1 MMERV
6 VFKLTRSPN
15 NYYVWRPR
23 FLESAARIDW
33 AIARNL
39 TSEVPLGPGH
49 LLEDVDDRYL
59 SVFLSGIGIGSRQS
73 QLDKEAKEQAAPR
86 DPVSVLDKDALVERI
101 LDYPSDNGPI
111 DKFKVMVLEKMFNKS
126 KKSKEIFSLMLDSLD
141 VDSQAAVAGAAT
153 YPTILQAADVRG
165 LWRLISEQHAPDL
178 ELELQRMETIF
189 QRLRMEEEPL
199 PTFYKKFKDAY
210 EAVVSLG
217 STISERRAVLLFLQS
232 LSSSELST
240 LACGIM
246 DRPYAKDYPA
256 SLEDAR
262 QLFMPAWNRLEME
275 VAANVT
281 FLAGRK
287 TDARDCGCRPC
298 PAHQG
303 VTIPLS
309 PPPPR
314 VPSVCP
320 VCGKSNHTAEKCYLL
335 RDMKKEGVLARFMD
349 EKRSNKMKHSSYT
362 IVSSARSSR
371 LIALDTGSNIN
382 LFCSRELFASLES
395 CSEIVMGVSPDDV
408 QLRNKGMTVFG
419 DAYYYPGAP
428 VNILSL
434 RQITLNGY
442 EVMMDKKG
450 EWARIISGDGYV
462 FDFKLGSDGLLS
474 CPVDNALKALHARHY
489 TVEQRKRAEMVR
501 QLHMDLNHPS
511 DDQLCQLLDSTC
523 LLDTPLTAKDVRVSA
538 GINGRCPSC
547 LVGKFPT
554 PPSLPSQSL
563 PASSPGELLH
573 TDIAYFLE
581 GKRHKAPYLVV
592 IDDHTDYIHCVRMEG
607 KSATVL
613 FDALQGVVNEYRA
626 WGHKVVCIRSD
637 SEAVYRSIKSRVNGL
652 GIRAQYA
659 APGVHEKKAEAAV
672 KQIRN
677 RFSVLVASVQF
688 NIPSKIFPRML
699 CDIALTMNMLPT
711 SRSMPKTPHT
721 IVTGEKLSRKIDMKV
736 PFGTCVVVKELD
748 RSASDNRGVLGIVVG
763 RDPDS
768 RGALVVYAIDSAR
781 FIVRSSVSVAQL
793 TDDIV
798 KRINRQAEAS
808 KPGPGAEVVTMG
820 GKPVGLLNND
830 FSSVILPQ
838 LVEPRGSS
846 SSVLP
851 SSSVARP
858 PLPSVP
864 PLPSLGLLPLSST
877 PVLLPVDPAVPG
889 HHDFSLDYAG
899 GEEFLPVYE
908 SGELQFPPDTSS
920 ISPMPAPSS
929 PIPEFSPSPETL
941 PSLAEAA
948 PAPPLS
954 SLDDAGSDHGLLVQG
969 YGSVVV
975 DGQRRSQRKT
985 TNWKTRKVAGYLRKQ
1000 EGLVKKIAAC
1010 GSNNVLKA
1018 FRLSLRK
1025 ALIQFPDLADAA
1037 AVAEMAQLVDTG
1049 AIVPVFA
1056 APVDEK
1062 VIHSQLM
1069 LTPKYDVDGELDKLK
1084 GRLVGSGNEC
1094 DRSVFTSLAETSA
1107 PTMKFEGL
1115 MALLAAASFH
1125 NSLVGLLDFPGAF
1138 LKALLARIVYMLL
1151 SRDAA
1156 AALLKA
1162 HPEFKKFLRNDGTM
1176 LVKVLRALYGLP
1188 ESGKQWYDCLSNF
1201 LVECGYSKSK
1211 TDNCV
1216 FFKVS
1221 GRDRIMFGLHVDDIC
1236 YTSTSQALIDELVVR
1251 LEDRFG
1257 KIKHSIGDVQF
1268 FLGLKIVRDPN
1279 TGEITLEQPSYIDS
1293 LVENVPDGDIPG
1305 APATKDLLRQHDL
1318 GELVDKSKFLSQVMS
1333 LMYLATKTRPDIL
1346 FTVSTLAS
1354 RCGEPR
1360 QSDMD
1365 QLDRVLRYLRG
1376 TRGFKVRLKC
1386 RNMDLSASVDAS
1398 HTIHRDDKGHSG
1410 MMLFIDDSPV
1420 FSRST
1425 KQKLVA
1431 TSSMHAEVLALF
1443 DAVPYVIWMR
1453 DLLSELGYPQ
1463 GPTPVEQDNKSALMI
1478 YEQGWNKSNKT
1489 RHISVKYSFIIEQI
1503 ENQIINPVYVASNLM
1518 RADMLTKPIT
1528 GNRFKDYYQ
1537 DSMKRRVDLALYG
1550 LAGVDRSSSV
1560 EGDCREY
1567 KGIV

>member
-1 MMERV
+1 MERV

-15 NYYVWRPR
+15 NYYVWRPK
-23 FLESAARIDW
+23 FLEAAARIDW

-39 TSEVPLGPGH
+39 TSGNPLGPGH

-59 SVFLSGIGIGSRQS
+59 SVFLSSIGIGSRKS
-73 QLDKEAKEQAAPR
+73 QLTEEAKEQAAPR
-86 DPVSVLDKDALVERI
+86 GPVSMLDKDALVERI
-101 LDYPSDNGPI
+101 LEYPSDNGPI
-111 DKFKVMVLEKMFNKS
+111 DKFKVMVLEKMFHNS
-126 KKSKEIFSLMLDSLD
+126 RKSKEIFSLLLDSLD
-141 VDSQAAVAGAAT
+141 IDSQAAVAGAAT

-165 LWRLISEQHAPDL
+165 LWQLISEQHAPDL
-178 ELELQRMETIF
+178 ELELQRMEMVF
-189 QRLRMEEEPL
+189 QRLKMEEEPL

-217 STISERRAVLLFLQS
+217 STISEKRAVLLFLQS
-232 LSSSELST
+232 LSSSALST
-240 LACGIM
+240 LACGVM
-246 DRPYAKDYPA
+246 DRPYAQDYPT

-262 QLFMPAWNRLEME
+262 QLFIPAWNRLEME
-275 VAANVT
+275 MAANVT
-281 FLAGRK
+281 LLAGKK
-287 TDARDCGCRPC
+287 TTALDCGCRPC
-298 PAHQG
+298 AAHQC
-303 VTIPLS
+303 VTLPASL
-309 PPPPR
+309 PPPR
-314 VPSVCP
+314 VSSECP
-320 VCGKSNHTAEKCYLL
+320 VCGKPNHAAERCYLL
-335 RDMKKEGVLARFMD
+335 RDMKKEGVIARFLD
-349 EKRSNKMKHSSYT
+349 ERRGNKKKYSSYT
-362 IVSSARSSR
+362 IVSGAGSSAF
-371 LIALDTGSNIN
+371 IALDTGSNIN
-382 LFCSRELFASLES
+382 LFCSRELFTSLEV
-395 CSEIVMGVSPDDV
+395 CSEVVVGVSPGDV
-408 QLRNKGMTVFG
+408 QLRSKGMTIFG
-419 DAYYYPGAP
+419 AAYYYPGAP

-442 EVMMDKKG
+442 EVEMDKRG
-450 EWARIISGDGYV
+450 EWARIISSDGDA
-462 FDFKLGSDGLLS
+462 FNFKLGSDGLLA
-474 CPVDNALKALHARHY
+474 CPVHNALKVWHVKHY
-489 TVEQRKRAEMVR
+489 TVEQKKRAEMVR
-501 QLHMDLNHPS
+501 QLHLDLNHPS
-511 DDQLCQLLDSTC
+511 DEQLCQLLDSTC

-581 GKRHKAPYLVV
+581 GKCRKAPYLVV

-607 KSATVL
+607 KSAAVL
-613 FDALQGVVNEYRA
+613 FDVLQGVVNEYKA
-626 WGHKVVCIRSD
+626 WGHEVVCIRSD

-652 GIRAQYA
+652 GIRVQYA
-659 APGVHEKKAEAAV
+659 APGVHEKKADAAV

-677 RFSVLVASVQF
+677 RFSVLVASVRF
-688 NIPSKIFPRML
+688 NIPSRIFPRML
-699 CDIALTMNMLPT
+699 CDIASTMNMLPT

-736 PFGTCVVVKELD
+736 PFGTCVVVKDLD
-748 RSASDNRGVLGIVVG
+748 RSSSDNRGVLGIVVG

-798 KRINRQAEAS
+798 KRINRQAETS
-808 KPGPGAEVVTMG
+808 RPGPGTEVVTMG
-820 GKPVGLLNND
+820 GKPIGLLDND
-830 FSSVILPQ
+830 LSGAILPQ
-838 LVEPRGSS
+838 LVEPRGLPP
-846 SSVLP
+846 SVVP
-851 SSSVARP
+851 SSSIDQP
-858 PLPSVP
+858 SLPSVP
-864 PLPSLGLLPLSST
+864 PLPSSSVLPLSPPS
-877 PVLLPVDPAVPG
+877 VLLPERDG
-889 HHDFSLDYAG
+889 FSLDATDG
-899 GEEFLPVYE
+899 DELLPVSE
-908 SGELQFPPDTSS
+908 PDDLRLPPDVSS
-920 ISPMPAPSS
+920 ISPL
-929 PIPEFSPSPETL
+929 PESFSPVPDFSPDPEVL
-941 PSLAEAA
+941 PSLAVGD
-948 PAPPLS
+948 S
-954 SLDDAGSDHGLLVQG
+954 GSDHGPPVQG

-985 TNWKTRKVAGYLRKQ
+985 TSWKTRKVARYLRRQ
-1000 EGLVKKIAAC
+1000 EGFVKKIVAC
-1010 GSNNVLKA
+1010 GSANVLKV
-1018 FRLSLRK
+1018 FRLSLKK
-1025 ALIQFPDLADAA
+1025 ALVQFPDLADAA

-1115 MALLAAASFH
+1115 MALLAAASYH

-1138 LKALLARIVYMLL
+1138 LKALLDRVVYMLL
-1151 SRDAA
+1151 GRDAA

-1162 HPEFKKFLRNDGTM
+1162 HPEFKRFLRNDGTM

-1188 ESGKQWYDCLSNF
+1188 ESGKRWYDCLSSF
-1201 LVECGYSKSK
+1201 LLECGYSRSK
-1211 TDNCV
+1211 TDNCI

-1221 GRDRIMFGLHVDDIC
+1221 GHDRIMFGLHVDDIC
-1236 YTSTSQALIDELVVR
+1236 YTSTSQALIDELVMK
-1251 LEDRFG
+1251 LEDQFG
-1257 KIKHSIGDVQF
+1257 RIKHSIGDVQF
-1268 FLGLKIVRDPN
+1268 FLGLKIVRDPS

-1305 APATKDLLRQHDL
+1305 APATKDLLRRHDL

-1346 FTVSTLAS
+1346 FAVSTLAS

-1360 QSDMD
+1360 RSDMD

-1386 RNMDLSASVDAS
+1386 RNMNLGASVDAS
-1398 HTIHRDDKGHSG
+1398 HNIHRDDKGHSG
-1410 MMLFIDDSPV
+1410 MVLFIDNSPV

-1443 DAVPYVIWMR
+1443 DAVPYVMWMR
-1453 DLLSELGYPQ
+1453 DLLGELGYPQ
-1463 GPTPVEQDNKSALMI
+1463 GPTPIEQDNKSALMI

-1489 RHISVKYSFIIEQI
+1489 RHISVKYSFIVEQI
-1503 ENQIINPVYVASNLM
+1503 ENQIINPVYVASNMM

-1537 DSMKRRVDLALYG
+1537 DSMKRRMNLALYG
-1550 LAGVDRSSSV
+1550 LAGLNRSSYV
-1560 EGDCREY
+1560 EGDCREDEE
-1567 KGIV
+1567 VV